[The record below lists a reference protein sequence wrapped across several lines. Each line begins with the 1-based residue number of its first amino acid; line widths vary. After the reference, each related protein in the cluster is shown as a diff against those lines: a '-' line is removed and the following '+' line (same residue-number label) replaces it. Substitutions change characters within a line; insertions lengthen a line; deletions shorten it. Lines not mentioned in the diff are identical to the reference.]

1 MGVNSTIA
9 EATEG
14 TGVKASGFTVKS
26 RRGRVRHW
34 AITAS
39 RP

>member
-1 MGVNSTIA
+1 MGVNSTMA
-9 EATEG
+9 EDTVG
-14 TGVKASGFTVKS
+14 GGVKASGFTVNS